1 MPGHVRTC
9 PHDLS
14 KYVSVLFI
22 FLIKS
27 LAFRTHDIFFSV
39 HGINL
44 YLHRILY
51 HQTTRNF
58 RKILSERFLGENETF
73 PSQKGLQLD
82 QAAAVIL
89 SPMPPPAS
97 TRPAMQC
104 RWCERALLP
113 AQRRASLPQL
123 RRNGVHLS
131 GGARHVACSSKF
143 TNMTEALYSYVM
155 DLQPEP
161 RSLRNVSEYT
171 KDVPAG
177 HMKSSPEQVRLFALL
192 LKLMGARR

>member
-1 MPGHVRTC
+1 
-9 PHDLS
+9 
-14 KYVSVLFI
+14 
-22 FLIKS
+22 
-27 LAFRTHDIFFSV
+27 
-39 HGINL
+39 
-44 YLHRILY
+44 
-51 HQTTRNF
+51 
-58 RKILSERFLGENETF
+58 
-73 PSQKGLQLD
+73 
-82 QAAAVIL
+82 
-89 SPMPPPAS
+89 
-97 TRPAMQC
+97 MQC

-113 AQRRASLPQL
+113 APRCASLPQL